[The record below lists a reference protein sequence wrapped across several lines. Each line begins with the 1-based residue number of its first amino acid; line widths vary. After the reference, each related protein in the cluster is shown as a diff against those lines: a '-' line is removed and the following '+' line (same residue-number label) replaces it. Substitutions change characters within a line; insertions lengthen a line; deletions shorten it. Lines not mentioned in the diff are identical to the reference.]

1 LLAAVLSWILLLPFI
16 HGFFLGENLR
26 HLLVAVTIVFAIS
39 ITTTTRRAL
48 YLTLA
53 CALVSLILNSQNIP
67 FLHEASIALDIVL
80 LVVACY
86 RILASVFSDP
96 VVTSETLR
104 AAVCLYLL
112 MGVAFASAYFLG
124 CLVTPDAVLQNNV
137 PARQM
142 TDMIYLS
149 FSTLTNLGFG
159 DIRPNVSA
167 LRSVAMLEGIAGQL
181 FLTLLIARLV
191 GIHTT
196 QVCNNGVR

>member
-1 LLAAVLSWILLLPFI
+1 MKMTLAIASCGQIQTVRPERSRWLKQLTSLKLRFAVLLAAVLSWILLLPFI

-39 ITTTTRRAL
+39 ITTATRRAL

-53 CALVSLILNSQNIP
+53 CALVSLILNAQKIP
-67 FLHEASIALDIVL
+67 LLHEASIALDIVL

-96 VVTSETLR
+96 VVTSSPLR

-112 MGVAFASAYFLG
+112 MGVTFASAYFLG
-124 CLVTPDAVLQNNV
+124 GLVTPDAVLQNNV

-142 TDMIYLS
+142 TDMPYLT
-149 FSTLTNLGFG
+149 FSPCSN
-159 DIRPNVSA
+159 
-167 LRSVAMLEGIAGQL
+167 
-181 FLTLLIARLV
+181 
-191 GIHTT
+191 
-196 QVCNNGVR
+196 